1 MDSEKLVRH
10 GLLVLS
16 ILSAPVPNLGASQRS
31 KNLLFKVCEFVQ
43 ADHVVLSAEVNPPA
57 GFLMWRVRQWELA
70 RIFTPL

>member
-43 ADHVVLSAEVNPPA
+43 AAMLS
-57 GFLMWRVRQWELA
+57 
-70 RIFTPL
+70 